1 MLKLFAIDKEE
12 IKFSELILSLVEAF
26 LSLLFGVVYT
36 IYYISLP
43 VCIDPYIAYTSF
55 QKRQTAQI
63 LFLPITLNT
72 MFM

>member
-12 IKFSELILSLVEAF
+12 IKFSELILSLVEAL
-26 LSLLFGVVYT
+26 LSLLFVVVYT

-43 VCIDPYIAYTSF
+43 VYIDPYIAYTSF
-55 QKRQTAQI
+55 QKRQSAQI